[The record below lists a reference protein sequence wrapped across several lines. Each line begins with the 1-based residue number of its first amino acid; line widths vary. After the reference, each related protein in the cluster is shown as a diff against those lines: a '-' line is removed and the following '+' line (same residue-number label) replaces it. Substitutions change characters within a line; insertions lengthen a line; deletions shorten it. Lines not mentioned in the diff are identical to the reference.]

1 MAGSEENLLSPGHLN
16 GTNVNFFNIYRNL
29 SGTIHQRS
37 RMMRLQQRCQELK
50 NRESAARHHNQQLLQ
65 QFNRA
70 QDTLREMMA
79 TTAAMK
85 TIRMEYE
92 LFLESS
98 PYRQKQLKEK
108 AQIHH
113 RKRMEEYLKMSTTSV
128 GKPLYSHSCSRQTQ
142 RDAATKA
149 YDGQGGSYPP
159 YMECL
164 SSHSYS
170 DRTIAA
176 SVFPPTLLPCPQSFQ
191 LQHLIATP
199 SHPQCRPSQN
209 TPGCTPSQA
218 KSPRSSVVSDAEDTE
233 ISSSS
238 RRKSSHLSQELDFKP
253 VRLSSHHVENGDSS
267 GTESRQVKSK
277 KKRRKTNTSSDRDRS
292 SSKESSTRSSSAA
305 VAQTS
310 ESEASSHQ
318 GSTSRRMRRNI
329 GGLVAGLPLT
339 TKSETEDKERRGS
352 RSVSESQ
359 TEDTASQSPS
369 NQSESSSGD
378 NSPSQSEESSGGSDM
393 AVKGKDNEKLEEE
406 ADSKSDGNEEESNM
420 EEDNEDEEMSPED
433 EREHKSDVDQGCDD
447 ISDKL
452 DKEKKKTDLAL
463 LQDEH
468 KDEDERD
475 DDDVEEEEDE
485 SDAEEQKSEAEER
498 DADDIISPQ
507 QRKPRVHFIPQ
518 EGSEDDGKVVSRT
531 GTSKDSSELGDDDI
545 EDLLAPQPQTNIR
558 RKGHEAVEEPKGRA
572 TTVVCNVEIFQ
583 ADQQTDS
590 DEFDH
595 FYD

>member
-1 MAGSEENLLSPGHLN
+1 MAGSEEDLLSPGHLN
-16 GTNVNFFNIYRNL
+16 GTNVNTFNIYRNL

-92 LFLESS
+92 PFLEESS

-142 RDAATKA
+142 RDAATQA

-176 SVFPPTLLPCPQSFQ
+176 SIFPPTLLPCPQSFQ

-267 GTESRQVKSK
+267 STESRQVKS

-292 SSKESSTRSSSAA
+292 SSKESSRSSSAA

-329 GGLVAGLPLT
+329 GGLVPGLPLT

-406 ADSKSDGNEEESNM
+406 VDSKSDGNEEESNM
-420 EEDNEDEEMSPED
+420 EEDNEDEETSPED

-452 DKEKKKTDLAL
+452 DKKTALAL

-545 EDLLAPQPQTNIR
+545 EDLLAPQPQANIR
-558 RKGHEAVEEPKGRA
+558 RNGHEAVEEPK
-572 TTVVCNVEIFQ
+572 VVCKVEIFQ